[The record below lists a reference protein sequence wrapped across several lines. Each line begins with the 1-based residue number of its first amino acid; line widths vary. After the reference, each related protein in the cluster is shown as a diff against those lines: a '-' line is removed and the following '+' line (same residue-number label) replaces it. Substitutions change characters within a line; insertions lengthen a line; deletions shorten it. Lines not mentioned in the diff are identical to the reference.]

1 MTPRSFEYDPPF
13 FDFIDQQPIR
23 FNMTLSPSQII
34 PNEFVIL
41 MDWIKGLS
49 LKKCAHDD
57 LNFLKV
63 LSSLL
68 DPFDVLLELPCI
80 DRGEH

>member
-1 MTPRSFEYDPPF
+1 VTTCSFEYDPF
-13 FDFIDQQPIR
+13 FLDFIDQQPIR
-23 FNMTLSPSQII
+23 FNMTLPPSLII
-34 PNEFVIL
+34 PNEFVIF

-49 LKKCAHDD
+49 LKKCADDD

-68 DPFDVLLELPCI
+68 DPLDVLLELPSI

>member
-1 MTPRSFEYDPPF
+1 MTSRSFENDPIF

-23 FNMTLSPSQII
+23 FNMTLSSSQVI

-49 LKKCAHDD
+49 LKKCADDD

-63 LSSLL
+63 FSAFL
-68 DPFDVLLELPCI
+68 DPIDVPLELPSI

>member
-1 MTPRSFEYDPPF
+1 MTSSSFENDPIF

-23 FNMTLSPSQII
+23 FNMTLSSSQII

-41 MDWIKGLS
+41 MDWIKRLS
-49 LKKCAHDD
+49 LKECANDD

-63 LSSLL
+63 LSALL
-68 DPFDVLLELPCI
+68 DPIDVLLELPSI
-80 DRGEH
+80 DRGEY